1 MRRDGVEPAAL
12 VGYLA
17 ALGTSHD
24 PRPGLPADLAPGF
37 EIAAVSKSSARFDPR
52 QMLALNRKLLHEMS
66 FAEAHP
72 RLPVG
77 ATEHFWTVVR
87 GNLDMMSEA
96 RSWWDVAAGHIP
108 PMVLEGEGEFLRA
121 ALDTLPPEPFTPMT
135 WPDWTN
141 AVKAATGRKGKAL
154 FMPLRQALTGE
165 DHGPDLKDLLPL
177 IGRARAEARLRAAI
191 QA

>member
-1 MRRDGVEPAAL
+1 M
-12 VGYLA
+12 
-17 ALGTSHD
+17 
-24 PRPGLPADLAPGF
+24 
-37 EIAAVSKSSARFDPR
+37 
-52 QMLALNRKLLHEMS
+52 
-66 FAEAHP
+66 
-72 RLPVG
+72 
-77 ATEHFWTVVR
+77 R

-96 RSWWDVAAGHIP
+96 RAWWDVAAGHIP

-177 IGRARAEARLRAAI
+177 IGRARAEERLRAAI